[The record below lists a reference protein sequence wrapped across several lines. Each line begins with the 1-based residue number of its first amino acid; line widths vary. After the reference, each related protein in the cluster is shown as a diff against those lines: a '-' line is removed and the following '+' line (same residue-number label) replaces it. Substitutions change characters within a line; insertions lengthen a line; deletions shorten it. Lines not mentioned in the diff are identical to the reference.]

1 MLRIY
6 SLQALVQPVGP
17 SAGRGAVRLG
27 SHAAVCGHRFWA
39 ASWYRTRPRCGSS
52 GTYWKSPLGGNILEA
67 ENLYLDGKGL
77 RITRIVDDATIIH
90 APSSTKNWEQKR
102 EMHQTGEG
110 KQWYFGMRAHGG
122 VKPVIVA
129 SVCRFIALRA
139 FT

>member
-1 MLRIY
+1 MR
-6 SLQALVQPVGP
+6 QFVGIDSGP
-17 SAGRGAVRLG
+17 RAGIGRDHGVEA
-27 SHAAVCGHRFWA
+27 
-39 ASWYRTRPRCGSS
+39 P
-52 GTYWKSPLGGNILEA
+52 TYWKSPLGGNILEA

-102 EMHQTGEG
+102 DGEMHQTGEG